1 MGIAELENCVKWE
14 NLDSP
19 GADFEQA
26 REIEG
31 EGRDSQLACSR
42 LELQRT

>member
-1 MGIAELENCVKWE
+1 MGIAGLENCVKRE

-19 GADFEQA
+19 GADFGQV
-26 REIEG
+26 REIES

-42 LELQRT
+42 LELQRI